1 MSFSIHF
8 GPLDLNKL
16 VLHRTSCVEPV
27 NVGFLLFFF
36 FKVLKKDPSVD
47 KENIATLFCGEAP
60 GNVFMGKKT
69 STDFPPT
76 WE

>member
-1 MSFSIHF
+1 MLVFSCF
-8 GPLDLNKL
+8 
-16 VLHRTSCVEPV
+16 V
-27 NVGFLLFFF
+27 F